1 MIIERSGKIK
11 TPKDSTADY
20 DYIIRI
26 IQYLD
31 YHFGIHFIITT
42 RDFDILFRWW
52 EKQIPLEVITD
63 SIRNVVLR
71 WQVKKKS
78 INGFSNFSYEV
89 KKNFRLFMELN
100 VGDSQ
105 RTEKNELYDI
115 RQFLKTFPRELSEL
129 KSDFEGIYQRLVSE
143 KSIDLNP
150 IHKKL
155 LAIFESDPDLNLKTR
170 FFMNNLTKGLRKPE
184 IEKTYRINYLYHKYG
199 IPNFEVYRP

>member
-1 MIIERSGKIK
+1 VIIERPGKIK

-31 YHFGIHFIITT
+31 YHFGIYFIITT

-115 RQFLKTFPRELSEL
+115 QQFLKTFPRAFSLDGAIS
-129 KSDFEGIYQRLVSE
+129 
-143 KSIDLNP
+143 
-150 IHKKL
+150 L
-155 LAIFESDPDLNLKTR
+155 LTSSR
-170 FFMNNLTKGLRKPE
+170 SNLTLSLLICHPDHDPR
-184 IEKTYRINYLYHKYG
+184 N
-199 IPNFEVYRP
+199 